1 MSLRP
6 GLHLDNYM
14 DFYFFHFQFSETLL
28 YLLCSFCFVCLFWIA
43 GFIFIVISRNKYSC
57 RSFVILQHW
66 INLHQE
72 KVNKKLS
79 QSATAISKA
88 NNSVSTHAVH
98 ESLLMNVYRNWFLIN
113 FCNIVLGFRKVRKN
127 KMNFLHTYCMLAL
140 QSIVHVHK
148 WWYCC
153 PLEYN
158 LLHIHTALLNLQK
171 TLPCIDELWLH
182 ERFLEAHC
190 MNPSFLWGTKKPVIT
205 SRLTKVV
212 RKWFVCVG
220 SGRLTLT
227 DRQRAPG
234 STSTPGPTVA
244 FAFISIVTLY
254 QNRVPFFVPTVFC
267 FIIFPMRYCWGEA
280 GILIWRR

>member
-57 RSFVILQHW
+57 RSFIILQHW
-66 INLHQE
+66 INLYQE

-127 KMNFLHTYCMLAL
+127 KMNFFTH
-140 QSIVHVHK
+140 
-148 WWYCC
+148 
-153 PLEYN
+153 
-158 LLHIHTALLNLQK
+158 LLHVGPAVHCPRSQMMILL
-171 TLPCIDELWLH
+171 
-182 ERFLEAHC
+182 
-190 MNPSFLWGTKKPVIT
+190 PS
-205 SRLTKVV
+205 
-212 RKWFVCVG
+212 
-220 SGRLTLT
+220 
-227 DRQRAPG
+227 
-234 STSTPGPTVA
+234 
-244 FAFISIVTLY
+244 
-254 QNRVPFFVPTVFC
+254 RV
-267 FIIFPMRYCWGEA
+267 
-280 GILIWRR
+280 